1 MQDHARF
8 GVRNLP
14 RHLVS
19 RMIALLLSG
28 GMDSVSLAYWKKPQF
43 AITIDYGQIA
53 ARGEIAAAAQVSREL
68 GIQHHVVSVD
78 CSAVG
83 SGDMAG
89 SAPLSLAPVP
99 EWWPFRN
106 QLLLT
111 LAGATALGLGVT
123 ELMIGSVVSD
133 GSHADGRPDFFS
145 QIDQLMSIQEGGLR
159 VTAPAIAMTAI
170 ELART
175 SGIPRSLLAWS
186 HSCHTGMY
194 ACGVCR
200 GCVKHYNTMEELY
213 GDAY

>member
-1 MQDHARF
+1 M
-8 GVRNLP
+8 N
-14 RHLVS
+14 
-19 RMIALLLSG
+19 ALLLSG

-53 ARGEIAAAAQVSREL
+53 APGEIAAASQVSKEL

-89 SAPLSLAPVP
+89 SAPLELAPVP

-106 QLLLT
+106 QLLIT
-111 LAGATALGLGVT
+111 LAGARALSLGVT
-123 ELMIGSVVSD
+123 ELSMGSVASD
-133 GSHADGRPDFFS
+133 GRHADARPDFFS
-145 QIDQLMSIQEGGLR
+145 QIDQLMAMQEGGLR
-159 VTAPAIAMTAI
+159 VTAPAVEMTAV
-170 ELART
+170 ELVRA
-175 SGIPRSLLAWS
+175 SSIPRSLLAWS
-186 HSCHTGMY
+186 HSCHTGAY

-200 GCVKHYNTMEELY
+200 GCVKHYNTMKELY